1 MQALPCAQ
9 VWSDPRQRRNVLA
22 IEPANCDR
30 LEDGTSAEGQTLA
43 PGKAWT
49 AELEI
54 GFATEAAP

>member
-9 VWSDPRQRRNVLA
+9 VWSDPRPRRNVLA

-43 PGKAWT
+43 PGEAWT